1 LCAQAFLEEVD
12 FVCSRKERRQLS
24 EAYVA
29 FGIKVAIQKK
39 RKGSTKEY
47 SVWLGR
53 RGHLGNLQ
61 AFLELVVSK

>member
-1 LCAQAFLEEVD
+1 M
-12 FVCSRKERRQLS
+12 CSRKERRQFS
-24 EAYVA
+24 EAYA
-29 FGIKVAIQKK
+29 ALGIKAAIQKK

-47 SVWLGR
+47 SVWLRR